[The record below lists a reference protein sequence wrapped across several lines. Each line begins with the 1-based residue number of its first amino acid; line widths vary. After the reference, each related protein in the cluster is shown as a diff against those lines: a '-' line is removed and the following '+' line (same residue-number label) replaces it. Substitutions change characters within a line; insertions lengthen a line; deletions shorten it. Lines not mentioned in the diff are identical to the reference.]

1 MKRILLLMAATAA
14 GVCAAAQYTLDSCQR
29 LARENYPLIRQYGIV
44 EQTEEYSL
52 KNASMAYVPQLSLS
66 GQATYQSD
74 VVSFPDAFQEM
85 FRMMTGEEMEGIH
98 PDQYKFMLSLN
109 QTIWDGG
116 HTKSR
121 KEMARAEKEVAV
133 QTAET
138 EMHALR
144 GRVNQIYFG
153 ILMLTA
159 QLEQNSLVQST
170 LENNRN
176 TVAAYVANGTAMES
190 DLNHIRAELMANSQ
204 RRAQVESS
212 QKAYR
217 MMLSLMT
224 GVDMGEGA
232 TFAKPEVPREET
244 MMPTGV
250 RRPELDLFNAQT
262 AQLEAQRRALNAAV
276 TPKLGLFAQ
285 GWYGNPGLDMFADM
299 MEYKW
304 GFNGIAGVQLSW
316 DISGFYTLRGN
327 RRKIDLA
334 MEQVDVQR
342 DIFLYNNRLQQSQL
356 SGAIERMEKVMKDDD
371 EIIAL
376 RESIRK
382 VSEAKLANGTMS
394 VSDLLNDIANESQAR
409 MAKSLHELEWLKNIY
424 EMKETVGTQD

>member
-1 MKRILLLMAATAA
+1 MKRILLLMAATAV
-14 GVCAAAQYTLDSCQR
+14 GVSAAAQYTLDSCQR

-85 FRMMTGEEMEGIH
+85 FRMMTGEEMEGIR

-190 DLNHIRAELMANSQ
+190 DLNHIRAELLANSQ
-204 RRAQVESS
+204 RRAQIESS
-212 QKAYR
+212 LKAYR

-224 GVDMGEGA
+224 GVEMGEGA

-244 MMPTGV
+244 MMPVDV

-304 GFNGIAGVQLSW
+304 GFNGIAGVTIGTRKGKDIVPDQSLALSALL
-316 DISGFYTLRGN
+316 DRSRFACVDLDYAQAIGYLR
-327 RRKIDLA
+327 
-334 MEQVDVQR
+334 
-342 DIFLYNNRLQQSQL
+342 
-356 SGAIERMEKVMKDDD
+356 
-371 EIIAL
+371 
-376 RESIRK
+376 
-382 VSEAKLANGTMS
+382 
-394 VSDLLNDIANESQAR
+394 
-409 MAKSLHELEWLKNIY
+409 
-424 EMKETVGTQD
+424 KETVVVPDGTPKGFVLFTYKDTPIGFGKNIGNRVNNLYPQEWKIKSRHIPEQKEFIHKENETIS

>member
-14 GVCAAAQYTLDSCQR
+14 GVSAAAQYTLDSCQR

-44 EQTEEYSL
+44 EQTEEYNL

-116 HTKSR
+116 YTKSR
-121 KEMARAEKEVAV
+121 KEIARAEKKVAV

-190 DLNHIRAELMANSQ
+190 DLNHIRAELLANSQ
-204 RRAQVESS
+204 RRAQIESS
-212 QKAYR
+212 LKAYR

-224 GVDMGEGA
+224 GVEMSEGA
-232 TFAKPEVPREET
+232 TFAKPEVPREGT
-244 MMPTGV
+244 MMPVDV
-250 RRPELDLFNAQT
+250 RRPELDLFNAQGS
-262 AQLEAQRRALNAAV
+262 QRGCHAETRSV
-276 TPKLGLFAQ
+276 R
-285 GWYGNPGLDMFADM
+285 
-299 MEYKW
+299 
-304 GFNGIAGVQLSW
+304 AGVV
-316 DISGFYTLRGN
+316 R
-327 RRKIDLA
+327 
-334 MEQVDVQR
+334 
-342 DIFLYNNRLQQSQL
+342 
-356 SGAIERMEKVMKDDD
+356 
-371 EIIAL
+371 
-376 RESIRK
+376 
-382 VSEAKLANGTMS
+382 
-394 VSDLLNDIANESQAR
+394 
-409 MAKSLHELEWLKNIY
+409 
-424 EMKETVGTQD
+424 